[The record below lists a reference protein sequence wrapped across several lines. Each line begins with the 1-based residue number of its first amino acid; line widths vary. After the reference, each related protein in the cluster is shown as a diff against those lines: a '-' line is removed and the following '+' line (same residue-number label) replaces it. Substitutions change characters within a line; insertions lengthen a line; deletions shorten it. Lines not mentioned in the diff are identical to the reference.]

1 MSQKL
6 VFLVWMT
13 FLLIIMTY
21 PSSLVS
27 QFFVKSQPYKVNP
40 LILSMKQKILIYL
53 CMNAIFSKTMQDT
66 ETQISQFILVGA
78 ANSNMV
84 SNCQYNI

>member
-1 MSQKL
+1 MKQKILIYLCMNAIFSKTMQDTETKMSQKL

-40 LILSMKQKILIYL
+40 
-53 CMNAIFSKTMQDT
+53 
-66 ETQISQFILVGA
+66 
-78 ANSNMV
+78 
-84 SNCQYNI
+84 